1 MRIDVHHY
9 IHFDGDIT
17 DRLTRIEAQG
27 ARLMTLGQDLTAQ
40 VDRLQAQND
49 ILIASATGLG
59 EDLQSLADQI
69 AALQSGGG
77 LSEADAQTLLATL
90 TTATDRT
97 AQAAADLAAL
107 DAQNPAPGA

>member
-17 DRLTRIEAQG
+17 DRLMRIEAQG

-40 VDRLQAQND
+40 VERLQAQNE
-49 ILIASATGLG
+49 ILIASANGLG
-59 EDLQSLADQI
+59 QDLQSLADQI
-69 AALQSGGG
+69 AAGQASGGISQADG
-77 LSEADAQTLLATL
+77 EALLATL
-90 TTATDRT
+90 TAATDRT

-107 DAQNPAPGA
+107 DARNPPAGA